1 METSNHYVIK
11 NPAQNKFIVILMVM
25 RELVIYLANP
35 NRLDFPNIQ
44 TVVQICKSI
53 RIIPA
58 NILAEIILYT
68 YFLYHYAATAEY
80 MQKFTDDPV
89 KHPLYQVGLQDISYR
104 YVTTHPGLTGTI
116 QAIITNLPKI

>member
-1 METSNHYVIK
+1 METSNHYVTK

-35 NRLDFPNIQ
+35 NRLDFPNTQ
-44 TVVQICKSI
+44 TVVQICQSI

-58 NILAEIILYT
+58 NILAEIIIYT
-68 YFLYHYAATAEY
+68 YHIYHYAATGEY
-80 MQKFTDDPV
+80 IQKFTDDPV
-89 KHPLYQVGLQDISYR
+89 KYPLYQVGLQDISHKYISD
-104 YVTTHPGLTGTI
+104 HPGLTGTI